1 MDDVRPATERT
12 EMQQTASR
20 KPVVAFRFGRG
31 RTGGSTMLDLLIQ
44 LARAAGRPVLIGDG
58 DRRNTTLAGLYPPK
72 GRDGARQP
80 ATDELPDLKD
90 WLMELMG
97 EAVTTRTSL
106 VVDLGGGDRLM
117 QEMGKDLGLIEF
129 CEESG
134 VEPVAL
140 YFTGPDMDDFEHVL
154 AIWRAGYFRSRRGIL
169 FLNEHLVPQG
179 RTPVGAFDGI
189 LARPEMEELVEGGIE
204 TVLLPR
210 LSCLKEMRAAGFDFL
225 TAASGK
231 VRFDPMRAFMV
242 KSWVKSVREKLAHVG
257 ADQWLP

>member
-12 EMQQTASR
+12 EMQQAASR

-58 DRRNTTLAGLYPPK
+58 DRRNTTLAGLYPPE

-117 QEMGKDLGLIEF
+117 Q
-129 CEESG
+129 
-134 VEPVAL
+134 
-140 YFTGPDMDDFEHVL
+140 
-154 AIWRAGYFRSRRGIL
+154 
-169 FLNEHLVPQG
+169 
-179 RTPVGAFDGI
+179 
-189 LARPEMEELVEGGIE
+189 
-204 TVLLPR
+204 
-210 LSCLKEMRAAGFDFL
+210 
-225 TAASGK
+225 
-231 VRFDPMRAFMV
+231 
-242 KSWVKSVREKLAHVG
+242 
-257 ADQWLP
+257 